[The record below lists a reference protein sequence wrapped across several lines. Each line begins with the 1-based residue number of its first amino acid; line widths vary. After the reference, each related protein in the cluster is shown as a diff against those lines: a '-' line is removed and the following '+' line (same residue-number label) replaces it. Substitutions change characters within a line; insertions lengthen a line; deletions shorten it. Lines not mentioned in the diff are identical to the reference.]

1 MNSKRGSKVHAV
13 LSTDKSGYILVLI
26 PPNNLALMARDQL
39 FCQSDKRMII
49 VYSHETK
56 TKVGSQ
62 TEKQGFLCSYSY
74 VDKLTKN
81 TYTPVSAT

>member
-1 MNSKRGSKVHAV
+1 MNSNIVHAV

-26 PPNNLALMARDQL
+26 PPNYFAWTGLRDQL
-39 FCQSDKRMII
+39 FCQSDERMII

-62 TEKQGFLCSYSY
+62 AEKLGSYCSYSY